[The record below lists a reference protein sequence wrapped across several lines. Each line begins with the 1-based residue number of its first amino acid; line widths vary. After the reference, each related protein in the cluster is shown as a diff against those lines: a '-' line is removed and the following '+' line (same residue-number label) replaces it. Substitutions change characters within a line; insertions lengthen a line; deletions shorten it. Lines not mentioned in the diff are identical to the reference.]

1 MNLYVNGRTLT
12 VNNAYPERGENGVI
26 TLFVTVPYAEM
37 EYMDLKELFKGNTED
52 IIKID
57 GETEETYSGF
67 TYSQITDDDANEN
80 FVVTLVSDENS
91 FQLGR
96 NRQLEKDNAELAATI
111 AFKDAEITA
120 KDSEIAELLAI
131 AEEYADMVFAAL
143 EESEVM

>member
-12 VNNAYPERGENGVI
+12 VNNAYAERGENSVI

-37 EYMDLKELFKGNTED
+37 QYMDLKELFKGNTED

-67 TYSQITDDDANEN
+67 TYSQITDDDANET

-96 NRQLEKDNAELAATI
+96 NRQLEKDNAKLAATI
-111 AFKDAEITA
+111 VSKDA
-120 KDSEIAELLAI
+120 EIAELLAI
-131 AEEYADMVFAAL
+131 AEEYADMVFESL
-143 EESEVM
+143 EESEAV